1 MRLPHKTAII
11 TGAASGMGLADARRF
26 VQEGAQVVLTDQLA
40 EAGQA
45 LAEQLTA
52 EGHQV
57 LFVPHDVSDPAQ
69 WDAVVQATLQRFG
82 RIDILVNNAGISGS
96 AVPDVTELD
105 LFDRLIAVNLRGT
118 FLGIRA
124 VVPSMA
130 AAGGGAIVN
139 ISSICSHVGTPG
151 VHVGYHASKG
161 GIRAL
166 TKAAAAQYGP
176 QKIRVNSIHPGAM
189 PPMRDRAADHARCA
203 RARDRPGAAAP
214 RRRGGRRGQ
223 HGAFP
228 GLGRV
233 GLHHRGRAVGRWGL
247 PCHLI
252 PAPRRCSRPGR
263 GAGCACA
270 TGS

>member
-1 MRLPHKTAII
+1 MRLKDKIAII

-26 VQEGAQVVLTDQLA
+26 VQEGASVVITDQLTDT
-40 EAGQA
+40 GRA
-45 LAEQLTA
+45 LADALTN
-52 EGHQV
+52 EGHGV
-57 LFVPHDVSDPAQ
+57 LFIPHDVTDPAQ
-69 WDAVVQATLQRFG
+69 WDVVVQAVLQRFG

-105 LFDRLIAVNLRGT
+105 LFDRLISVNLRGT

-124 VVPSMA
+124 VVPHMA
-130 AAGGGAIVN
+130 AAGGGSIVN

-189 PPMRDRAADHARCA
+189 PPMRDRQLSSHA
-203 RARDRPGAAAP
+203 ARDRVIARVP
-214 RRRGGRRGQ
+214 
-223 HGAFP
+223 
-228 GLGRV
+228 LGRV
-233 GLHHRGRAVGRWGL
+233 GEVDDVAHTVVFLASDESAY
-247 PCHLI
+247 I
-252 PAPRRCSRPGR
+252 T
-263 GAGCACA
+263 GAELVVDGGFLA
-270 TGS
+270 T

>member
-189 PPMRDRAADHARCA
+189 PPMRDRQLTTHDARERVIA
-203 RARDRPGAAAP
+203 RVPLR
-214 RRRGGRRGQ
+214 
-223 HGAFP
+223 
-228 GLGRV
+228 RV
-233 GLHHRGRAVGRWGL
+233 GEVDDVANTVLFLASDESAY
-247 PCHLI
+247 I
-252 PAPRRCSRPGR
+252 T
-263 GAGCACA
+263 GAELSVDGGFLA
-270 TGS
+270 T

>member
-45 LAEQLTA
+45 LAAQLTA

-69 WDAVVQATLQRFG
+69 WDAVVQAALQRFG

-124 VVPSMA
+124 VVPHMA
-130 AAGGGAIVN
+130 AGGGGAIVN

-189 PPMRDRAADHARCA
+189 PPMRDRQLTTHD
-203 RARDRPGAAAP
+203 ARDRVIARVPL
-214 RRRGGRRGQ
+214 R
-223 HGAFP
+223 
-228 GLGRV
+228 RV
-233 GLHHRGRAVGRWGL
+233 GEVDDVANTVLFLASDESSY
-247 PCHLI
+247 I
-252 PAPRRCSRPGR
+252 T
-263 GAGCACA
+263 GAELSVDGGFLA
-270 TGS
+270 T

>member
-1 MRLPHKTAII
+1 MRLKDKIAII

-26 VQEGAQVVLTDQLA
+26 VQEGASVVITDQLA
-40 EAGQA
+40 ETGRA
-45 LAEQLTA
+45 LADALTG
-52 EGHQV
+52 EGHAV
-57 LFVPHDVSDPAQ
+57 LFMPHDVSDPAQ
-69 WDAVVQATLQRFG
+69 WDAVVQAALQRFG

-105 LFDRLIAVNLRGT
+105 LFDRLISVNLRGT

-124 VVPSMA
+124 VVPHMA
-130 AAGGGAIVN
+130 AAGGGSIVN

-189 PPMRDRAADHARCA
+189 PPMRDRQLSSHA
-203 RARDRPGAAAP
+203 ARDRVIARVP
-214 RRRGGRRGQ
+214 
-223 HGAFP
+223 
-228 GLGRV
+228 LGRV
-233 GLHHRGRAVGRWGL
+233 GEVDDVAHTVVFLASDESAY
-247 PCHLI
+247 I
-252 PAPRRCSRPGR
+252 T
-263 GAGCACA
+263 GAELVVDGGFLA
-270 TGS
+270 T

>member
-1 MRLPHKTAII
+1 MRLPRKTAII

-189 PPMRDRAADHARCA
+189 PPMRDRQLTTHDARERVIA
-203 RARDRPGAAAP
+203 RVPLR
-214 RRRGGRRGQ
+214 
-223 HGAFP
+223 
-228 GLGRV
+228 RV
-233 GLHHRGRAVGRWGL
+233 GEVDDVANTVLFLASDESAY
-247 PCHLI
+247 I
-252 PAPRRCSRPGR
+252 T
-263 GAGCACA
+263 GAELSVDGGFLA
-270 TGS
+270 T

>member
-1 MRLPHKTAII
+1 MRLPRKTAII
-11 TGAASGMGLADARRF
+11 TGTASGMGLADARRF

-45 LAEQLTA
+45 LAAQLTA

-124 VVPSMA
+124 VVPHMA
-130 AAGGGAIVN
+130 AGGGGAIVN

-189 PPMRDRAADHARCA
+189 PPMRDRQLTTHD
-203 RARDRPGAAAP
+203 ARDRVIARVPL
-214 RRRGGRRGQ
+214 R
-223 HGAFP
+223 
-228 GLGRV
+228 RV
-233 GLHHRGRAVGRWGL
+233 GEVDDVANTVLFLASDESSY
-247 PCHLI
+247 I
-252 PAPRRCSRPGR
+252 T
-263 GAGCACA
+263 GAELSVDGGFLA
-270 TGS
+270 T

>member
-1 MRLPHKTAII
+1 MRLKDKIAII

-26 VQEGAQVVLTDQLA
+26 LEEGARVVITDQLGD
-40 EAGQA
+40 AGRA
-45 LAEQLTA
+45 LADELAAQ
-52 EGHQV
+52 GHAV
-57 LFVPHDVSDPAQ
+57 LFVQHDVSDPAQ
-69 WDAVVQATLQRFG
+69 WDAVVQAALQRFG

-105 LFDRLIAVNLRGT
+105 LFDRLISVNLRGS

-124 VVPSMA
+124 VVPHMA
-130 AAGGGAIVN
+130 AAGGGSIVN

-189 PPMRDRAADHARCA
+189 PPMRDRQLSSHA
-203 RARDRPGAAAP
+203 ARDRVIARVP
-214 RRRGGRRGQ
+214 
-223 HGAFP
+223 
-228 GLGRV
+228 LGRV
-233 GLHHRGRAVGRWGL
+233 GEVDDVAHTVVFLASDESAY
-247 PCHLI
+247 I
-252 PAPRRCSRPGR
+252 T
-263 GAGCACA
+263 GAELVVDGGFLA
-270 TGS
+270 T

>member
-1 MRLPHKTAII
+1 MRLPRKTAII
-11 TGAASGMGLADARRF
+11 TGTASGMGLADARRF

-45 LAEQLTA
+45 LAAQLTA

-189 PPMRDRAADHARCA
+189 PPMRDRQLTTHDARERVIA
-203 RARDRPGAAAP
+203 RVPLR
-214 RRRGGRRGQ
+214 
-223 HGAFP
+223 
-228 GLGRV
+228 RV
-233 GLHHRGRAVGRWGL
+233 GEVDDVANTVLFLASDESAY
-247 PCHLI
+247 I
-252 PAPRRCSRPGR
+252 T
-263 GAGCACA
+263 GAELSVDGGFLA
-270 TGS
+270 T

>member
-1 MRLPHKTAII
+1 MRLKEKIAII

-26 VQEGAQVVLTDQLA
+26 VQEGACVVITDQLTDT
-40 EAGQA
+40 GQA
-45 LAEQLTA
+45 LADALTD
-52 EGHQV
+52 EGHAV
-57 LFVPHDVSDPAQ
+57 LFVQHDVSDPAQ
-69 WDAVVQATLQRFG
+69 WDTVVQAALQRFG

-105 LFDRLIAVNLRGT
+105 LFDRLISVNLRGT

-124 VVPSMA
+124 VVPHMA
-130 AAGGGAIVN
+130 AAGGGSIVN

-189 PPMRDRAADHARCA
+189 PPMRDRQLSSHA
-203 RARDRPGAAAP
+203 ARDRVIARVP
-214 RRRGGRRGQ
+214 
-223 HGAFP
+223 
-228 GLGRV
+228 LGRV
-233 GLHHRGRAVGRWGL
+233 GEVDDVAHTVVFLASDESAY
-247 PCHLI
+247 I
-252 PAPRRCSRPGR
+252 T
-263 GAGCACA
+263 GAELVVDGGFLA
-270 TGS
+270 T